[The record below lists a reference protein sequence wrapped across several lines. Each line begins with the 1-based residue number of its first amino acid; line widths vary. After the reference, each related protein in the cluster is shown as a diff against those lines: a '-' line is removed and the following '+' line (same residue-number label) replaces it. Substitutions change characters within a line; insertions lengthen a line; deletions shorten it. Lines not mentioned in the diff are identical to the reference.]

1 MAIEFASVAIVRAGS
16 GSAVG
21 LSHYID
27 RSNGRDRVNGTSY
40 CFDGKDVDVLGRG
53 LMVPETAPDWA
64 FDTNA
69 LWNAATERELVRD
82 RKTGE
87 LRFSRHGEP
96 QVAKSY
102 VLALPKEL
110 SAEDNHALLQSWL
123 DHKFTQAGVAV
134 QWAIHRDH
142 GENGN
147 VHAHVLVS
155 TRRLGPDG
163 FGAKARELNPQ
174 FARAPGLQKGF
185 IAETGALT
193 REWRAFQDEFF
204 RARGLALTVD
214 PSRMTPQLH
223 LGAAFRTETSAL
235 HQANAARAERERENA
250 RRPERV
256 LAHLTARAAT
266 FTARDLDTYLT
277 KSSLPAQEV
286 ETARAAV
293 LGHADLVRLEERQ
306 SGRDGQVLVIERF
319 TTKVVLEQER
329 GILADAGALTRQS
342 AHPVRARAV
351 QAARAS
357 RTLDSEQERA
367 LVYATQG
374 QGLAVIRGRAGTGKS
389 YTMAAIR
396 EAHESSGYRVIGLA
410 PTNTVAADMRKDGFG
425 EGRTVASEMLR
436 QERGREA
443 WDSRT
448 VVIVDEMGML
458 SHRDMARVLSHARET
473 GAKVI
478 GLGDERQLASVERGG
493 MFALVAEQARAVELT
508 QVRRQRH
515 EWQRQASAAAA
526 RGDLSATVRAY
537 SERGAVR
544 WSSDLGQARAD
555 LVRDWM
561 EAVRAQ
567 SPTQP
572 LPFVYAAT
580 NDAVDALNR
589 DLRQA
594 RIALGQIDEEAGRT
608 FATEKGERQL
618 ETVVSP
624 GDRVTF
630 HATVRDRAAK
640 LELRNG
646 ESGVVTRIQDNRLTV
661 HLDGG
666 RAVTFDAVKHRGWGL
681 GYAGTVYKGQG
692 KTQGQ
697 VMTLYDHAH
706 AWRRE
711 ASYVALTRHA
721 QDLKVYASQDLAR
734 DEVALGRQMER
745 GGGKAAAS
753 SYTLAEPRRQE
764 QTRERQAERARTPEG
779 ERQPVREW
787 AQEHQ
792 LEPVT
797 AEDRQ
802 RRMEGARMRVHGDR
816 GRETTAEERL
826 ARMEEIRLRSGGAE
840 RALTA
845 EERQAR
851 MAQVRQEQELGQQA
865 AREGRE
871 HSATRDR
878 MEERSQ
884 DRAQERSRDQ
894 GRGWER

>member
-53 LMVPETAPDWA
+53 LMVPENAPDWA
-64 FDTNA
+64 FDRNA

-110 SAEDNHALLQSWL
+110 SAEGNRALLQAWL

-155 TRRLGPDG
+155 TRRLGPGG

-193 REWRAFQDEFF
+193 REWRAFQDDFF
-204 RARGLALTVD
+204 RARGLPLTVD

-223 LGAAFRTETSAL
+223 LGAAFRTEASAL
-235 HQANAARAERERENA
+235 HQANAARAEKERENA

-277 KSSLPAQEV
+277 KSSLPVQEI

-293 LGHADLVRLEERQ
+293 LRHVDLVRLEERQ

-319 TTKVVLEQER
+319 TTKAVLEQER

-342 AHPVRARAV
+342 AHPVGTWTM
-351 QAARAS
+351 QAARSS
-357 RTLDSEQERA
+357 RTLDGEQERA

-436 QERGREA
+436 QERGRET
-443 WDSRT
+443 WDART

-493 MFALVAEQARAVELT
+493 MFALVA
-508 QVRRQRH
+508 
-515 EWQRQASAAAA
+515 AA
-526 RGDLSATVRAY
+526 RV
-537 SERGAVR
+537 
-544 WSSDLGQARAD
+544 
-555 LVRDWM
+555 
-561 EAVRAQ
+561 
-567 SPTQP
+567 
-572 LPFVYAAT
+572 AA
-580 NDAVDALNR
+580 
-589 DLRQA
+589 
-594 RIALGQIDEEAGRT
+594 
-608 FATEKGERQL
+608 
-618 ETVVSP
+618 P
-624 GDRVTF
+624 G
-630 HATVRDRAAK
+630 
-640 LELRNG
+640 
-646 ESGVVTRIQDNRLTV
+646 
-661 HLDGG
+661 
-666 RAVTFDAVKHRGWGL
+666 
-681 GYAGTVYKGQG
+681 
-692 KTQGQ
+692 
-697 VMTLYDHAH
+697 
-706 AWRRE
+706 
-711 ASYVALTRHA
+711 
-721 QDLKVYASQDLAR
+721 
-734 DEVALGRQMER
+734 ER
-745 GGGKAAAS
+745 GGGA
-753 SYTLAEPRRQE
+753 
-764 QTRERQAERARTPEG
+764 G
-779 ERQPVREW
+779 
-787 AQEHQ
+787 
-792 LEPVT
+792 
-797 AEDRQ
+797 
-802 RRMEGARMRVHGDR
+802 
-816 GRETTAEERL
+816 
-826 ARMEEIRLRSGGAE
+826 
-840 RALTA
+840 
-845 EERQAR
+845 
-851 MAQVRQEQELGQQA
+851 
-865 AREGRE
+865 
-871 HSATRDR
+871 
-878 MEERSQ
+878 
-884 DRAQERSRDQ
+884 
-894 GRGWER
+894 